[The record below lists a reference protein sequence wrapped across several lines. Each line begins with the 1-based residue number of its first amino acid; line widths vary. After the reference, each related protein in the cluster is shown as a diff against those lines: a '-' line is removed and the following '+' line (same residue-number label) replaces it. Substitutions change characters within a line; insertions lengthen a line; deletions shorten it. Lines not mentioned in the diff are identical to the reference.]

1 MPIKL
6 GDALLYLDADDKQLK
21 QGLDSAEKQSKGW
34 GATMTGL
41 FQGFGMGIFSAVG
54 GAIQGAF
61 SQIGESI
68 GLASDLA
75 ETQSKVRV
83 LFGESATAI
92 EEWAS
97 GAAFNLG
104 MTKQAALDS
113 VGTLGNLFMQLGESS
128 DGAADMSQSLVQLAT
143 DLGSFHNADPSE
155 ILDSMSAAFRGEYDS
170 LQRYV
175 PLINAAT
182 VEQRALADT
191 GKAVASELTAQEK
204 ALATYQITIESA
216 GAATN
221 DFAET
226 SGGWA
231 GTMKILT
238 AAWDE
243 FKTLLGETLLPI
255 LAPLVTKLKE
265 MASEALPAIADY
277 IHNNVIPAIEAWAA
291 NFDTWWAEHG
301 QPFID
306 DVKQAW
312 DDIVSNAAEAMGI
325 TKDDFEYNLEGM
337 KAIAQ
342 ELGKEI
348 GTGFGGAIGAGL
360 EEWWDTNS
368 SAMWADFFKAPPIIE
383 GGLVDIVRDW
393 FNGVTGSVTPQSAAP
408 GGGSGGFGGFS
419 AQGMMPQAVGI
430 TVNVDAANRSVAD
443 AARDGTLDALRQSGM
458 R

>member
-1 MPIKL
+1 MGQRCGVQP
-6 GDALLYLDADDKQLK
+6 GHDQ
-21 QGLDSAEKQSKGW
+21 
-34 GATMTGL
+34 TG
-41 FQGFGMGIFSAVG
+41 
-54 GAIQGAF
+54 
-61 SQIGESI
+61 
-68 GLASDLA
+68 
-75 ETQSKVRV
+75 
-83 LFGESATAI
+83 
-92 EEWAS
+92 
-97 GAAFNLG
+97 
-104 MTKQAALDS
+104 ALDS

-128 DGAADMSQSLVQLAT
+128 DSAADMSQSLVQLAT

-243 FKTLLGETLLPI
+243 FKTLLGTALLPI
-255 LAPLVTKLKE
+255 LTPLIGKLRDLAEWLLPLVAEKITTE
-265 MASEALPAIADY
+265 
-277 IHNNVIPAIEAWAA
+277 VIPAIEEWAA

-306 DVKQAW
+306 DVTQAW
-312 DDIVSNAAEAMGI
+312 TDIKAEAAEAMGV
-325 TKDDFEYNLEGM
+325 TEDDCAFSLESM
-337 KAIAQ
+337 EAIAGV
-342 ELGKEI
+342 LGKKI
-348 GTGFGGAIGAGL
+348 GEGL
-360 EEWWDTNS
+360 GEAVGDGLQEWWDTNS
-368 SAMWADFFKAPPIIE
+368 AAMWAEFFKPPEIYE
-383 GGLVDIVRDW
+383 GGIADKIRDW
-393 FNGVTGSVTPQSAAP
+393 WNDSV
-408 GGGSGGFGGFS
+408 GGGTPAPQMAPSMGPSGFS
-419 AQGMMPQAVGI
+419 MQSMPQAVGI